1 MNKYNYI
8 VKLFDDIKEDI
19 EFDSDVV
26 TIEVLLN
33 KMLDY
38 DVEQSFLNWAWI
50 LKKYDILKLMNDIDF
65 LPLLHGFPISF
76 MKKVGYVSF
85 FEYLNRIPLFSQKL
99 VFDSLFNVF
108 TSSSIFDDFISSFI
122 LNKDIKGE
130 KDFIFF
136 ILKQSNMFSKDIF
149 DEAKFLKKIIE
160 LHIQREYVPVSLLKP
175 LTDYPKEKKE
185 RAILK
190 TLLIDYIS

>member
-8 VKLFDDIKEDI
+8 VKLFDNIKEDI

-38 DVEQSFLNWAWI
+38 DIEQSFLNWVWI

-65 LPLLHGFPISF
+65 LPLLKSFPESF
-76 MKKVGYVSF
+76 MKKIGYISF
-85 FEYLNRIPLFSQKL
+85 FEHMNHVPFSLQKM
-99 VFDSLFNVF
+99 VFEFLFNVF
-108 TSSSIFDDFISSFI
+108 APSSIFDDFISSFI
-122 LNKDIKGE
+122 LSKDIKGE
-130 KDFIFF
+130 KDFILF
-136 ILKQSNMFSKDIF
+136 ILKQSNKFSKDIF

-160 LHIQREYVPVSLLKP
+160 LHIQRGYVPISLLKP
-175 LTDYPKEKKE
+175 LTDYPKDKKE

-190 TLLIDYIS
+190 TLLIDYIL